1 MNFSVFL
8 IILILFTLFVAVKP
22 EHKVNSLSSN
32 QTVVENRDAEFN
44 CRTDAVPDV
53 LDYRW
58 FKDGNQISESGDYTI
73 TSITDGER
81 LTVKQAKKT
90 STGLYSCDGRNAL
103 GTGKKKSAYL
113 IVNCK

>member
-22 EHKVNSLSSN
+22 EHKVDSLSSN